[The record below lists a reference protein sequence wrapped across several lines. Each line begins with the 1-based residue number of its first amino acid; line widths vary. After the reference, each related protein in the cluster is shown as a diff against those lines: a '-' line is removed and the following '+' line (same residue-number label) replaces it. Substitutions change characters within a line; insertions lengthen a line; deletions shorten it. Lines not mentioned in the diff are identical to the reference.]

1 MPTYTKKQQEKIIG
15 DAIEANKIIDKLQ
28 NQVSEI
34 NVNITSLVKDRIA
47 AHKAKNNKR
56 KIDIIKNIKANKKL
70 KEEKEE
76 QIEKYNK
83 AINLRKKMNKDLS
96 EGYQFKF

>member
-1 MPTYTKKQQEKIIG
+1 MPTYTKKQQAKIIG
-15 DAIEANKIIDKLQ
+15 DAIEANENIGKLQ

-47 AHKAKNNKR
+47 AHKAKNNK
-56 KIDIIKNIKANKKL
+56 KKVKIIKNIKAKKKL
-70 KEEKEE
+70 KEEKEN
-76 QIEKYNK
+76 QIEKYKK
-83 AINLRKKMNKDLS
+83 AIKLREKMNRDLT